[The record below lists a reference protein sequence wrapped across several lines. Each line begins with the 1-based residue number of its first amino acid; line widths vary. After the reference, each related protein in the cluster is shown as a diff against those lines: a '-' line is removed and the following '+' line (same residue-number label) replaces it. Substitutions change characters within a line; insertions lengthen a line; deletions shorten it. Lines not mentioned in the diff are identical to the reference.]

1 MFVGELGNY
10 MERKKAQACFWIL
23 GRQGIAAGTGSVIH
37 RGCSEQEVTSSQL
50 GKCPR
55 AECQEEM
62 SGFGNAEVGGKAP
75 RVLTPQ
81 DEQRLRGDVM

>member
-1 MFVGELGNY
+1 M
-10 MERKKAQACFWIL
+10 
-23 GRQGIAAGTGSVIH
+23 RQGIAARTGSVIH
-37 RGCSEQEVTSSQL
+37 RGCSEQEVTPSQL

-62 SGFGNAEVGGKAP
+62 LGFENAEVSGKAP

-81 DEQRLRGDVM
+81 DEQRLRGDVRWVSLGKSQKLLGHKVNDKE